1 MPRRYPAVLLPLRGK
16 GWCSVLSY
24 PSQDEREFRIIYESF
39 YSQAFYTAWAILK
52 DYNLAEDATQ
62 EAFIEV
68 FTHFDKLPGE
78 DNLLRW
84 LKTVT
89 ARKAI
94 DLWRKHRKSQVREQA
109 AVGPSSQ
116 DAGFLAA
123 ENKVL
128 VYYLLQQLPATY
140 RQIIYLRFY
149 CDFSVRETAE
159 IMQVKEGTVKSRL
172 HRALSYL
179 KGKCEMARE
188 VQELRRC

>member
-1 MPRRYPAVLLPLRGK
+1 M
-16 GWCSVLSY
+16 SY